1 MADRLTSLDTS
12 FLYMEDVSTVM
23 HVGAVMVFD
32 PPGQRIDHDRVLCLV
47 GQRIAHLPRYR
58 QRIKWV
64 PGHLANPIWVDD
76 DNFDLAYHV
85 RRSALPRPG
94 SDAQLEEF
102 VARIQ
107 PRPLDRDR
115 CV

>member
-32 PPGQRIDHDRVLCLV
+32 PPEHRIDHDRVLALV

-64 PGHLANPIWVDD
+64 PGHLANPVWVDD
-76 DNFDLAYHV
+76 DSFDLALTEV
-85 RRSALPRPG
+85 LDGDLREG
-94 SDAQLEEF
+94 AQGVG
-102 VARIQ
+102 VAGES
-107 PRPLDRDR
+107 
-115 CV
+115 